1 MFYYELDDKKIEQDI
16 LNIVQQTID
25 KTAQKMAKELSRKL
39 LVRTSSKY
47 YSRTGD
53 LVNALANPPKAYYS
67 GNQIVWSLVDL
78 TKIRQETSKL
88 AHQLNSHMS
97 IDGSTTYNGKSIQ
110 YWSLANQET
119 GYTVLKKKRIKGLN
133 FIAGALGTDDI
144 DYYLNKEVNKIVQK
158 YMKQFIIEMKK
169 GVN

>member
-1 MFYYELDDKKIEQDI
+1 MFDDEKIRQDI
-16 LNIVQQTID
+16 LDMVQEAID

-39 LVRTSSKY
+39 LVRTASKY

-53 LVNALANPPKAYYS
+53 LVSALANPPRAYYS

-78 TKIRQETSKL
+78 TRIRQETSKL
-88 AHQLNSHMS
+88 ARQLNHHMS
-97 IDGSTTYNGKSIQ
+97 INGDTTYNGKSIQ
-110 YWSLANQET
+110 YWALANQET
-119 GYTVLKKKRIKGLN
+119 GYTVLKKKRIRGLN

-144 DYYLNKEVNKIVQK
+144 DYYLNREVNKIVEK
-158 YMKQFIIEMKK
+158 YTRNLIMMMKK